1 MHRNLTNLLPLSTVG
16 EALQYCCDALQN
28 SDVYFGHGTDNPW
41 DESVQ
46 LVLSLSGLP
55 LSSGDEVLSRTLSE
69 KVLSQISAILNTRL
83 SERTPMPYLLGKAQ
97 FAGLEFYC
105 DARAIVPRSPI
116 AELVLNGFQPWY
128 TGPEPQTLLDLCCG
142 GGCIGLSAAHY
153 FPNLVVDLLDV
164 DISALALAREN
175 AVLLD
180 VSDRVNILDSDLFSG
195 LSNQGYDII
204 LSNPPY
210 VNASDLSAMPAEYH
224 HEPELALGSGADGLL
239 LTRKILASAAQ
250 YLNDEG
256 LLVVEVGNSWVELE
270 ELYPLVP
277 FTWIEFEHGGHGVL
291 AITAKELREYC
302 TSPTR

>member
-1 MHRNLTNLLPLSTVG
+1 MHRNLTKLPPLSTVG
-16 EALQYCCDALQN
+16 EALQYCCDALQR

-46 LVLSLSGLP
+46 LVLSLAELP
-55 LSSGDEVLSRTLSE
+55 LASGDEVLSRTISE
-69 KVLSQISAILNTRL
+69 DALNQMAAILEARL

-97 FAGLEFYC
+97 FAGLEFHC

-128 TGPEPQTLLDLCCG
+128 TGPEPKMLLDLCCG

-164 DISALALAREN
+164 DSSALALAREN
-175 AVLLD
+175 ALLLN
-180 VSDRVNILDSDLFSG
+180 VNDRVNILDSDLFSS
-195 LSNQGYDII
+195 LNNQRYDII

-210 VNASDLSAMPAEYH
+210 VNASDLSSMPAEYH

-239 LTRKILASAAQ
+239 LTRKILAAGAQ
-250 YLNDEG
+250 FLTDEG
-256 LLVVEVGNSWVELE
+256 LLIVEVGNSWVELE

-291 AITAKELREYC
+291 AITAKELQQYR
-302 TSPTR
+302 TSLTR